1 MQIGPIATVGE
12 AYAYLSQ
19 TASLLMLLTPEYDS
33 LFAGDYE

>member
-12 AYAYLSQ
+12 AYLSQ